1 MAAKG
6 SVAKAEI
13 FKKMNEDFSNSFIYN
28 GGKELR
34 INWTEDGEPIQIK
47 VTLTYVKEPVQGGIT
62 ATVAS
67 SGDEV
72 SVAPITVNELT
83 AEEKTRLAAL
93 VAAVY

>member
-6 SVAKAEI
+6 SIAKAEI

-47 VTLTYVKEPVQGGIT
+47 VTLTYVKEPVQGGG
-62 ATVAS
+62 AVTVAS
-67 SGDEV
+67 AGDEV
-72 SVAPITVNELT
+72 SVTPITVNELT
-83 AEEKTRLAAL
+83 AEEKTRLATL
-93 VAAVY
+93 VATVY